1 MKRIHSIIAP
11 LLVAAGSLRTL
22 GNIGANQIPTLPG
35 SSILTP
41 IYNFLMSLN
50 PFILIILGV
59 VVFFVGKLAKFVG
72 IVLVILGAIHLL
84 LPYLSHV
91 I

>member
-1 MKRIHSIIAP
+1 MAP
-11 LLVAAGSLRTL
+11 LLLAAGSLRTL
-22 GNIGANQIPTLPG
+22 GNVGTSQLPTLPG

-41 IYNFLMSLN
+41 IYTFLISLN
-50 PFILIILGV
+50 PFILIILGL

-84 LPYLSHV
+84 LPYLSRV
-91 I
+91 V

>member
-1 MKRIHSIIAP
+1 MHSITAP
-11 LLVAAGSLRTL
+11 LLLAIASLRTP
-22 GNIGANQIPTLPG
+22 GDIGANQLPTLPS

-41 IYNFLMSLN
+41 IYTFLMSLN
-50 PFILIILGV
+50 PFILIILGL

-84 LPYLSHV
+84 LPYLSRV
-91 I
+91 V